1 MSGILYAVTIISCYH
16 DQVLTV
22 EVGDCSE
29 QSQFL
34 QEAIETCQLEVT
46 LPSGLGRCDF
56 LSLSLSR
63 HKFPSFI
70 GILCLGFM

>member
-1 MSGILYAVTIISCYH
+1 MSVVLYAMTIISCCH
-16 DQVLTV
+16 DQVLMV

-34 QEAIETCQLEVT
+34 RGAIETCQLEVT

-56 LSLSLSR
+56 LFLSLSLSLL
-63 HKFPSFI
+63 S
-70 GILCLGFM
+70 